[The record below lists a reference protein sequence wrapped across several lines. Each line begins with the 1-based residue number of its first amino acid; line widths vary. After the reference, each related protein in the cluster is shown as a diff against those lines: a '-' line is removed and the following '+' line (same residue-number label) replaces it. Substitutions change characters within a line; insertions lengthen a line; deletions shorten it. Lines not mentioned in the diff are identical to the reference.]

1 MIEKR
6 FNELYSRAYEKG
18 YPCYTDF
25 LNIDEQS
32 ILENT
37 FLPCIKYGG
46 YPAAERIIAAFGESI
61 AYGDFPICILN
72 IKPSSKKFA
81 DKLTHRDFL
90 GGLMN
95 LGIKRELIGDI
106 IIHNNEGYVFCI
118 EQIKNYI
125 ADNLTRIKHT
135 TVNVSQLK
143 ELPDGIIKEPESIEA
158 ITASLRLDA
167 VISAVFKLSRSES
180 AKLFRQEKVF
190 VNSRASANGSYKIK
204 DNDIISVRGFGRLQ
218 FLQQLRTTKKDR
230 IVIEIIKY

>member
-61 AYGDFPICILN
+61 AYDDFPICILN